1 MQNTG
6 LSQKTCEHRCVCVR
20 KAERQRQRER
30 ERLGYDGDVVTGA
43 TNLFV
48 LMYSVFAPV
57 LLDPS
62 IV

>member
-1 MQNTG
+1 M
-6 LSQKTCEHRCVCVR
+6 CVCEKGR
-20 KAERQRQRER
+20 KTER